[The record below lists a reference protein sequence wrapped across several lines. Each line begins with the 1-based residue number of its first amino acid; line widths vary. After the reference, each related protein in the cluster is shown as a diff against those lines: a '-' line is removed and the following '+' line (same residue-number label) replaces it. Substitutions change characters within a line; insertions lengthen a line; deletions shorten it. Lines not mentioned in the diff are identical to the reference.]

1 MLKDI
6 EGISRSIFGFNK
18 KQKKDGSIEGGVQ
31 IEYDLK
37 PLDLNWLRK
46 LFNRDPN
53 HQDIMV
59 RHMVEDADY
68 KLNKEQYEALKPY
81 MIGELVDFNDYIFV
95 LNSGAGSIKEWDW
108 RDGYPPIQIKNA
120 INKINPIIK
129 DIEKTRQLYK
139 QKYPSIPMEKSIVNP
154 TKEQFASPILL
165 DDAEKYWKEFY
176 QFRYDNYP
184 FTEFSAYRI
193 DWDNVENYKRVSWG
207 RLIVASKHLREFLE
221 STCISKYKEV
231 AIAYGP
237 KEPILLISLEYICDH
252 NIKSFFEDTWGACF
266 IIGAKRN
273 KYGFVTLINEC
284 FLEVA
289 CGEYLTTP
297 DL

>member
-6 EGISRSIFGFNK
+6 EGISRRIFGFSKNPDI
-18 KQKKDGSIEGGVQ
+18 DGEGVE

-37 PLDLNWLRK
+37 TLDLNWLRN
-46 LFNRDPN
+46 LFNIDPN
-53 HQDIMV
+53 HREIPA
-59 RHMVEDADY
+59 RHMVDDEDQDY
-68 KLNKEQYEALKPY
+68 KLNEAQYEALKPY
-81 MIGELVDFNDYIFV
+81 MIGEPVDFNGYNFFLD
-95 LNSGAGSIKEWDW
+95 SSIETGWDW
-108 RDGYPPIQIKNA
+108 RDGYPPTIQIKNA
-120 INKINPIIK
+120 INRINPIIEN
-129 DIEKTRQLYK
+129 IEQTRERYR
-139 QKYPSIPMEKSIVNP
+139 QKYPSIPVPQSIVNP

-165 DDAEKYWKEFY
+165 DDAEKYWEEFY

-193 DWDNVENYKRVSWG
+193 DWDNIKNYKRVSWG

-273 KYGFVTLINEC
+273 KYGIVTLINEC
-284 FLEVA
+284 FVEVA